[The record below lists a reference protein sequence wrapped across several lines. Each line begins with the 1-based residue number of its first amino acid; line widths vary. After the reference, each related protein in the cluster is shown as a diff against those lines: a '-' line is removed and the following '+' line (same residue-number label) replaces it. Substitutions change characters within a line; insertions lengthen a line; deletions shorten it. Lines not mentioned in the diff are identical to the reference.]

1 MKTSWAVGHQGAV
14 AARGGQEYS
23 ALKAHTAIIAPARW
37 DLRQGEEPLAL
48 SLSKGFNM
56 RSLNGRW

>member
-23 ALKAHTAIIAPARW
+23 ALKAHTAIIAPAR
-37 DLRQGEEPLAL
+37 
-48 SLSKGFNM
+48 
-56 RSLNGRW
+56 